1 MRQPWTVDS
10 LYARVATEPMSGCW
24 IWEGYARHITPN
36 YLQPEG
42 TYQGKKQRVARISWV
57 LHNGIIPSGLHVLH
71 RCNNS
76 MCVNPSHL
84 YLGSHR
90 QNMADLKTSDRARNS
105 HTKVTKQQLEAA
117 REQRALGAS
126 LATCAQQL
134 GITQKAMSRLF
145 NGRSE
150 RS

>member
-1 MRQPWTVDS
+1 MHRIWSTENLFDRCSP
-10 LYARVATEPMSGCW
+10 EPMSGCW
-24 IWEGYARHITPN
+24 LWEGYARYITPN

-42 TYQGKKQRVARISWV
+42 CYRGKKQRVAKIAWMLFYGV
-57 LHNGIIPSGLHVLH
+57 IPSHLHVLH

-76 MCVNPSHL
+76 LCVNPAHL

-90 QNMADLKTSDRARNS
+90 ENMRDLKNSDRARNG
-105 HTKVTKQQLEAA
+105 HKKITAAQLVAVKDA
-117 REQRALGAS
+117 RSRGVSVAE
-126 LATCAQQL
+126 CARQL
-134 GITQKAMSRLF
+134 GITAKAMSRLF